1 VIANVMASAR
11 TNFVSRLQLR
21 SSQQAWWPGRQ
32 LLEMVLERVTTT
44 LGMLALPE
52 EAPQRSPPQVGA

>member
-1 VIANVMASAR
+1 
-11 TNFVSRLQLR
+11 
-21 SSQQAWWPGRQ
+21 
-32 LLEMVLERVTTT
+32 MVLERVTTT